1 MEGSDGG
8 GTVRNERKNGTAPEI
23 DVCRHQGTHRK
34 GAYAAKIPYQAA
46 IQVPAKAEW
55 EIERTQQ
62 EMDRAVFG
70 KRAFISRK
78 TAHQAKEDGGYGHMH
93 LKKRLQA
100 EWANHVAAMIDG
112 EDSWMTL
119 WKHQLSEEYGGID
132 AVKLL
137 NSTCAFRLMAKR
149 TQSSEVQRRAFAAF
163 GSMEPPKITIAQKPK
178 EREAADAEGHNEEQ
192 NEDEEMHWT
201 KQEIEEQLIFFSP
214 LYVQNTPLS
223 HRSTI
228 EVERLARD
236 WARHNL
242 TEIKHILDP
251 LKRKIITAD
260 ELKRK
265 HPGIDT
271 GPLEWLHKEIP
282 WEWRKE
288 LRRFGRRRGEEE
300 APQQEKISQIGF
312 SETLREGSVKRIG
325 YLKTGDIYKRLVAKD
340 W

>member
-1 MEGSDGG
+1 M
-8 GTVRNERKNGTAPEI
+8 
-23 DVCRHQGTHRK
+23 
-34 GAYAAKIPYQAA
+34 
-46 IQVPAKAEW
+46 
-55 EIERTQQ
+55 
-62 EMDRAVFG
+62 
-70 KRAFISRK
+70 
-78 TAHQAKEDGGYGHMH
+78 
-93 LKKRLQA
+93 
-100 EWANHVAAMIDG
+100 
-112 EDSWMTL
+112 
-119 WKHQLSEEYGGID
+119 
-132 AVKLL
+132 KLL

-223 HRSTI
+223 HRSTT

-325 YLKTGDIYKRLVAKD
+325 DLKTGDIYKRLVAKD